1 VKRLKLKGGA
11 ELRPLTEAD
20 VHELW
25 ALIEA
30 NREHLRPWMP
40 WAADQTPER
49 TLAFV
54 RQAVRQE
61 IANDGFQA
69 ALRVDGRIA
78 GVAGYHGVDRQ
89 NATTTLG
96 YWLAAPYEGRG
107 LMTAAVDR
115 LVSHA
120 FGEWR
125 LHRVEL
131 RAAPA
136 NTRSRAI
143 AERLGFRE
151 EGLLREAERF
161 GEEFRDLVLYSVLE
175 HEWPAR

>member
-96 YWLAAPYEGRG
+96 
-107 LMTAAVDR
+107 
-115 LVSHA
+115 
-120 FGEWR
+120 
-125 LHRVEL
+125 
-131 RAAPA
+131 
-136 NTRSRAI
+136 
-143 AERLGFRE
+143 
-151 EGLLREAERF
+151 
-161 GEEFRDLVLYSVLE
+161 
-175 HEWPAR
+175 